1 MELLAPAGSS
11 RKLGYAYRYG
21 ADAAYMGLPGFSLRA
36 NAENIDDERA
46 ESPAQIRALKGDRKL
61 YCALNIYFH
70 NADLGAL
77 EASLER
83 IAEYPFDAFIV
94 SDIGVV
100 SLLQRRFPD
109 LPLHL
114 STQAN
119 CTNPEA
125 ARMYYRMG
133 FSRIVPGRELS
144 LSEIAAI
151 KDRVPE
157 LELEVFVHGAV
168 CIAYSG
174 RCFLSKWA
182 ADRSANQ
189 GDCAHSCRWSYRL
202 ALEEEQRPGEYL
214 PVETGETA
222 GGGFTTLMSSKDI
235 CMIDHLADLRSA
247 GVDSLKIEGRI
258 KSLYYVAVVTRA
270 YRYALD
276 HPADRNP
283 FRDDL
288 FAVSH
293 REYSTGF
300 YFGREAFD
308 QPALGSYRQTH
319 LFLGSIEAPA
329 QPECRT
335 EQPAARCAPLQAAH
349 EADQAERPG
358 ARGAE
363 TARWS
368 TPLYVDVKNTI
379 HSDRGFE
386 LLGPHEMATSVQPG
400 EFRLLTL
407 EGKPVERLVNQS
419 AGHIQIDRVRRPR
432 LHPAPGWLL
441 RAVQP
446 Q

>member
-1 MELLAPAGSS
+1 MELLAPAGSL
-11 RKLGYAYRYG
+11 RKLRYAFRYG

-36 NAENIDDERA
+36 NAENINDELA
-46 ESPAQIRALKGDRKL
+46 ESPKQVQALKGDRKL

-70 NADLGAL
+70 KADLGAL
-77 EASLER
+77 ERSLER

-94 SDIGVV
+94 SDIGIVP
-100 SLLQRRFPD
+100 LLQRRFPD

-151 KDRVPE
+151 KDHVPE

-174 RCFLSKWA
+174 RCFISKWA

-214 PVETGETA
+214 PVEIGETA
-222 GGGFTTLMSSKDI
+222 DGGFTTLMSSKDI
-235 CMIDHLADLRSA
+235 CMIDYLADLRSA

-276 HPADRNP
+276 HPQEENP
-283 FRDDL
+283 YRSDL

-300 YFGREAFD
+300 YFGRDAFE
-308 QPALGSYRQTH
+308 QPTLGSYRQTH
-319 LFLGSIEAPA
+319 LFLGSIEDPA
-329 QPECRT
+329 QPEYQT
-335 EQPAARCAPLQAAH
+335 EQRETRRRSLHPAP
-349 EADQAERPG
+349 EADQEVRPG
-358 ARGAE
+358 ARGSE
-363 TARWS
+363 RARWGS
-368 TPLYVDVKNTI
+368 PLYLNVKNTI
-379 HSDRGFE
+379 RSDRGFE
-386 LLGPHEMATSVQPG
+386 FIGPRTIAAAVQPG
-400 EFRLLTL
+400 EFRLLTR
-407 EGKPVERLVNQS
+407 EGTPVEKLVNQS
-419 AGHIQIDRVRRPR
+419 AGYIQIDRLRRPQ
-432 LHPAPGWLL
+432 LQPVPGWLL
-441 RAVQP
+441 RAAQP